1 MELKTVKQVSELTGV
16 SVRTLHHY
24 DAIGLLTP
32 SMVTEA
38 GYRLYDEPALQRL
51 HAIMLLRQLQFPLKE
66 IKQILDSPAFDPMEA
81 LEQQIRLLE
90 LQRQHL
96 TDLIDH
102 ARKIQKTGV
111 IPMDFS
117 SFDTA
122 KIDKYASEAKAKWGQ
137 TQSYKEFEEKTAGQS
152 KEQMRSAGDGLMD
165 IFREIGAVRHLS
177 PADSQVQA
185 LVAKLQSYIT
195 EHYYTCTK
203 QILFGLGQ
211 MYAAGDEMNENIDK
225 AGGEGTGAFARE
237 AITVYCK

>member
-1 MELKTVKQVSELTGV
+1 MKTVNEVSKITGV

-24 DAIGLLTP
+24 DEIGLLKP
-32 SMVTEA
+32 AKVTEA
-38 GYRLYDEPALQRL
+38 GYRFYDDGSLRRL
-51 HAIMLLRQLQFPLKE
+51 HAILLLKELQFSLKD
-66 IKQILDSPAFDPMEA
+66 IKDILDAPGFDPMEA
-81 LEQQIRLLE
+81 LAQQIKLLE

-117 SFDTA
+117 SFDTT
-122 KIDKYASEAKAKWGQ
+122 KIDRYAKEAKKKWGKTKAYQ
-137 TQSYKEFEEKTAGQS
+137 EFETKTAGQS
-152 KEQMRSAGDGLMD
+152 KAKMQETGDRLMD
-165 IFREIGAVRHLS
+165 IFREFGAIRHLS
-177 PADSQVQA
+177 PASGDAQA
-185 LVAKLQSYIT
+185 LVVKLQNFIT
-195 EHYYTCTK
+195 DNYYTCTK

-225 AGGEGTGAFARE
+225 AGGEGTGAFARD